1 MGCKHSSNK
10 MHVSFLFALVACFSQ
25 VLICAVIEEDDW
37 YAKDESKKFECS
49 NGKIIRA
56 ELHCDG
62 YPDCNVYMG
71 GRWWDRDTS
80 DEEFCSDKEILS
92 NIDDDDIEN
101 DDDDEED
108 DGKKDEDNVDDNVD
122 DNEEENDDK
131 DDSDNKDEEDE
142 DKDEK
147 DDDGND
153 DEDQNGQ
160 DDNTEDDSEDGNDNI
175 ADDIDYDADNGEL
188 TWSPLI

>member
-1 MGCKHSSNK
+1 

-25 VLICAVIEEDDW
+25 VLICAVIEQDDW

-108 DGKKDEDNVDDNVD
+108 DGEKDEDNVDDNVDDTEDD

-147 DDDGND
+147 EDDGND

-175 ADDIDYDADNGEL
+175 ADDIDYDADNG
-188 TWSPLI
+188 TK